1 MRRLAKVSSIAIAA
15 AALAGGVLFAP
26 HSHAAPAVSSAWLH
40 SLSKAAPPSTSAAGQ
55 AVTAVGVSAG
65 SSSLNVSNETTSQR
79 ELTSSGTASHPS
91 KKAPTPSL
99 KRSAT
104 ASPPTASVPT
114 SATDKASGGPTES
127 KQPTYH
133 RSSQT
138 GTADSAQPKPV
149 ATAPS
154 SNPAEAAKSS
164 KSAETATTVTKPK
177 AAVPDKYGTFTI
189 VVSKF
194 QHVLVDEKVPV
205 VPGESLMQ
213 YMHQYFTITTAYG
226 GGFMVSID
234 GIRSQW
240 TGVPVGQ
247 RKPYDWFLYVNG
259 TEAPVGALSI
269 FPKAGDVDV
278 WDYHKWNPATGQ

>member
-1 MRRLAKVSSIAIAA
+1 MRRLAKVASIAIAA

-26 HSHAAPAVSSAWLH
+26 HSHAAPTVSSAWLH
-40 SLSKAAPPSTSAAGQ
+40 SLTKGTPSSTVAAEQ
-55 AVTAVGVSAG
+55 AETIVG
-65 SSSLNVSNETTSQR
+65 
-79 ELTSSGTASHPS
+79 ASHPS
-91 KKAPTPSL
+91 ASSSTSRDTPSHRL
-99 KRSAT
+99 LTSSKTVSHSTKMSSTSFVTHSAQSNPVT
-104 ASPPTASVPT
+104 TSVAT
-114 SATDKASGGPTES
+114 SATTKPSGAIELGKPAH
-127 KQPTYH
+127 H

-138 GTADSAQPKPV
+138 EAVKPAQQKPV
-149 ATAPS
+149 QAS
-154 SNPAEAAKSS
+154 SSS
-164 KSAETATTVTKPK
+164 KSTDAAASSKSTDAATAVTPPK

-213 YMHQYFTITTAYG
+213 YMHQYFKITTAYG

-278 WDYHKWNPATGQ
+278 WDYQKWNPATGQ

>member
-1 MRRLAKVSSIAIAA
+1 MRRLAKVASIAIAA
-15 AALAGGVLFAP
+15 AALVGGVLFAP
-26 HSHAAPAVSSAWLH
+26 HSHAAPPVSSAWLH
-40 SLSKAAPPSTSAAGQ
+40 SLTKGTPASTVAAEQ
-55 AVTAVGVSAG
+55 AETVVG
-65 SSSLNVSNETTSQR
+65 
-79 ELTSSGTASHPS
+79 ASHPFAS
-91 KKAPTPSL
+91 SSTSRDTPSHRL
-99 KRSAT
+99 LT
-104 ASPPTASVPT
+104 ASKTVSHSTKMSSTSSVTHSAQSNPVTTRVAT
-114 SATDKASGGPTES
+114 SATTKPSGAIEMGKPEHHRSSPTES
-127 KQPTYH
+127 VKP
-133 RSSQT
+133 
-138 GTADSAQPKPV
+138 AQQKPV
-149 ATAPS
+149 QAS
-154 SNPAEAAKSS
+154 SSS
-164 KSAETATTVTKPK
+164 KSTETATSSKSTEAATAATPPK

-189 VVSKF
+189 VVSQF
-194 QHVLVDEKVPV
+194 RHVLVDEKVPV

-213 YMHQYFTITTAYG
+213 YMHQYFKITTAYG